1 MPLFDRRD
9 EPFGRVDLVF
19 DELDRLLVRIVG
31 RLAVPGHHA
40 ADHLHIAAV
49 HFQVGYVRS
58 VQAQF
63 EHAVLVVENEVGRDI
78 GLHLVASPAVQV
90 ARFGRKADDLFD
102 CIPELILV
110 DTEARHQ
117 FFVMLLGKF
126 VEIVGQDLHRHLLFR
141 GMIGDRAQLE
151 QQALLQVAGAHPRR
165 FQFVDDLQELFQL
178 LFVGF
183 DAEAERDVVG
193 DGIQVAAQVT
203 VFVDTPDQVFGQGLV
218 VFAEVLESELLDE
231 AFVKRNAFGDIDRSF
246 LIVFRIVVDP
256 VFVAGRIVF
265 GKIFLDRHLFGF
277 LFFVCR
283 FLFFE
288 YRVLFDL
295 LFDAL
300 FELKGRQFE

>member
-1 MPLFDRRD
+1 
-9 EPFGRVDLVF
+9 
-19 DELDRLLVRIVG
+19 
-31 RLAVPGHHA
+31 
-40 ADHLHIAAV
+40 
-49 HFQVGYVRS
+49 
-58 VQAQF
+58 
-63 EHAVLVVENEVGRDI
+63 
-78 GLHLVASPAVQV
+78 
-90 ARFGRKADDLFD
+90 
-102 CIPELILV
+102 
-110 DTEARHQ
+110 
-117 FFVMLLGKF
+117 
-126 VEIVGQDLHRHLLFR
+126 
-141 GMIGDRAQLE
+141 MIGDRAQLE

-183 DAEAERDVVG
+183 NAEAERDVVG